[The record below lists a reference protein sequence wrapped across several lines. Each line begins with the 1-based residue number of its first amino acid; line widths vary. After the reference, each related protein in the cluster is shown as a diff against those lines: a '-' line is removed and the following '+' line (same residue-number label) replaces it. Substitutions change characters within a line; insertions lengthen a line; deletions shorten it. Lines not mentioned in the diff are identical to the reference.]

1 MSPMKI
7 SVTVSMVS
15 CSYPVSH
22 EVRDFLIIFLKLN
35 FLTNLPFPACI
46 LCLE

>member
-22 EVRDFLIIFLKLN
+22 EVRDFLIFLKLN

-46 LCLE
+46 SCLE

>member
-15 CSYPVSH
+15 CSYAVSH
-22 EVRDFLIIFLKLN
+22 EIRDFLIFLKLN
-35 FLTNLPFPACI
+35 LLTNLPFPASI